1 VLLVRIA
8 PPVSEQIPADVFTRV
23 QSGREALELLKLL
36 RFGLLLASR
45 DLPDMQP
52 WELFER
58 ARRTQARLQCALVD
72 DRLTLDDER
81 RIRQAGAAVFGAN
94 DPMLHDAIV
103 RLLPAKAQTGVPRH
117 RSLSHAPP

>member
-1 VLLVRIA
+1 M
-8 PPVSEQIPADVFTRV
+8 
-23 QSGREALELLKLL
+23 LELLKLL

-81 RIRQAGAAVFGAN
+81 RIRQAGAAVFGSN
-94 DPMLHDAIV
+94 DPSLHEAIV
-103 RLLPAKAQTGVPRH
+103 RLMPPKSQIGVAHYRA
-117 RSLSHAPP
+117 LTHAPP